1 MPEASELSNVAIE
14 QVESA
19 MALDSL
25 KDEVANLKSRLAY
38 ALADYDN
45 FKKRAEKDKAAAC
58 DAFVEKFACV
68 VFDAVDNLDKVCCSK
83 HENTDPAFI
92 SGVKLVLDGVL
103 AGLKKYGF
111 EKISCKAGDKFDVAV
126 HEAMLSEE
134 SSLPANSVTKMFCC
148 GWTHS
153 GKLVRPAKVA
163 VSR

>member
-1 MPEASELSNVAIE
+1 MPEVSELSNIAVE
-14 QVESA
+14 QVESM

-25 KDEVANLKSRLAY
+25 KDEVVNLKSRLAY

-45 FKKRAEKDKAAAC
+45 FKKRAEKDKAAAR
-58 DAFVEKFACV
+58 DVAIEQFANV
-68 VFDAVDNLDKVCCSK
+68 VFDVVDNLDKVCLE
-83 HENTDPAFI
+83 HGNIDPAFI

-111 EKISCKAGDKFDVAV
+111 EKISCKAGDKFDVIV
-126 HEAMLSEE
+126 HEALLSEE
-134 SSLPANSVTKMFCC
+134 SDFPTNSITKVFCC
-148 GWTHS
+148 GWTHA

>member
-1 MPEASELSNVAIE
+1 MLEASELSNVAIE

-25 KDEVANLKSRLAY
+25 KDEVVSLKSRLAY

-58 DAFVEKFACV
+58 GAVIEKFADT
-68 VFDAVDNLDKVCCSK
+68 VFDVVDNLDKVCSLK
-83 HENTDPAFI
+83 YENVDPAFM

-103 AGLKKYGF
+103 AGLKKHGF
-111 EKISCKAGDKFDVAV
+111 EKIGCKVGDRFDVTV
-126 HEAMLSEE
+126 HEALLSEK
-134 SSLPANSVTKMFCC
+134 SGLPANSITKVFCC
-148 GWTHS
+148 GWTRA

>member
-25 KDEVANLKSRLAY
+25 KDEVTGLKSHLAY

-45 FKKRAEKDKAAAC
+45 FKKRAEKDKATACNAA
-58 DAFVEKFACV
+58 VEKFAEV
-68 VFDAVDNLDKVCCSK
+68 VFDVADNLDKVCSSK
-83 HENTDPAFI
+83 HENVDPAFT
-92 SGVKLVLDGVL
+92 SGIKLVLDGVL
-103 AGLKKYGF
+103 VGLKKHGF
-111 EKISCKAGDKFDVAV
+111 EKISCKVGDMFDVTM
-126 HEAMLSEE
+126 HEALLSEK
-134 SSLPANSVTKMFCC
+134 SDLPANSITKVFCC
-148 GWTHS
+148 GWMHA